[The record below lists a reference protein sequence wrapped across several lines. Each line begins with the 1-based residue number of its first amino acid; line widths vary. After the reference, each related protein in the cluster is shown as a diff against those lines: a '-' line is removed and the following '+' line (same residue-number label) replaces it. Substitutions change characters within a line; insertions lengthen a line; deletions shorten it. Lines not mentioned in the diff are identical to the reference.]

1 MLPALLFV
9 VALTSCVAQTPET
22 TTVTPSTSI
31 LISTVTPPT
40 LTTTSTVTPPT
51 LTTTSTVT
59 FPTPPTKTTNVTFP
73 TLEIFAI
80 LEMRVQSSQA
90 LNVTDL
96 GAVLHKLADL
106 IATTNTS
113 AIVTLAVKKI
123 VELVTEK

>member
-59 FPTPPTKTTNVTFP
+59 FPTPPTKT
-73 TLEIFAI
+73 IFAI

>member
-59 FPTPPTKTTNVTFP
+59 PPTLTTTF
-73 TLEIFAI
+73 FAI

>member
-51 LTTTSTVT
+51 LTTTS
-59 FPTPPTKTTNVTFP
+59 NVTFP

>member
-59 FPTPPTKTTNVTFP
+59 PPTLTTTSNVTFP